1 MTTILNTDNIFEY
14 LSDRN
19 YCTLTDRAASKV
31 TAIPAKN
38 FNLLINFADDNNLLI
53 KQEPHDCDGESHGE
67 FLAAWQIQ
75 QLVESFPEF
84 GHKVKNLLPELL
96 YFDSENSI
104 LIVKYLADYCDL
116 DDYYTQHNHFPIEI
130 AQSIGKLFATIHSS
144 TFNQTKYQ
152 DFLVNFSADR
162 STADLNLESQL
173 QSLANQQKAA
183 TTNDS
188 TDLKS
193 QSKGYANQMICR
205 LARITPQIFAEVPL
219 ECLQFFRLY
228 QRFPDLARSIGDLS
242 DSITPSC
249 LVHNDLKINNILLAL
264 DWELPGSKVIRSID
278 WERAAWGDPAFD
290 LGCILGSYLEIWLDG
305 LVINNTLSI
314 NESLQLATTP
324 LELIQ
329 PSLFSLVESYLEGFP
344 EIIAAR
350 PDYLDRA
357 IQFAG
362 LSLIHRV
369 EITIQVDRIF
379 GNHGIMLLQVAK
391 QLLCTPQAAMKTLF
405 GNDFVGVAS
414 LFSFRRGSAN
424 AERLVRGASA
434 SAEEKENRLI
444 TN

>member
-1 MTTILNTDNIFEY
+1 MTTILDTNNIFEY

-19 YCTLTDRAASKV
+19 YCALTDRGVSKV

-38 FNLLINFADDNNLLI
+38 FNLLINFSDDKNLLI
-53 KQEPHDCDGESHGE
+53 KQEPHDCDGETHGE

-75 QLVESFPEF
+75 QLVKSFPAF
-84 GHKVKNLLPELL
+84 GHQIKDSLPELL
-96 YFDSENSI
+96 HFDSENSI

-130 AQSIGKLFATIHSS
+130 ARSIGQLFATIHSQ
-144 TFNQTKYQ
+144 TFQQTEYQ
-152 DFLVNFSADR
+152 DFLANFSVGKAA
-162 STADLNLESQL
+162 TDLALESERK
-173 QSLANQQKAA
+173 SLVNQQKILKIH
-183 TTNDS
+183 NS
-188 TDLKS
+188 TALIS
-193 QSKGYANQMICR
+193 QDKGYANKVIRR
-205 LARITPQIFAEVPL
+205 LARITPQVFEEVPL
-219 ECLQFFRLY
+219 ECLQFFKLY
-228 QRFPDLARSIGDLS
+228 QRLPELARSISDLS
-242 DSITPSC
+242 DAITPSC

-305 LVINNTLSI
+305 LIINSTLSI
-314 NESLQLATTP
+314 SESLQLATTP

-344 EIIAAR
+344 EIISAR

-405 GNDFVGVAS
+405 GNNFDK
-414 LFSFRRGSAN
+414 L
-424 AERLVRGASA
+424 L
-434 SAEEKENRLI
+434 NR
-444 TN
+444 

>member
-1 MTTILNTDNIFEY
+1 MTTILDTNNIFEY

-19 YCTLTDRAASKV
+19 YCVLADRDASKV

-53 KQEPHDCDGESHGE
+53 KQEPHDCDGETYGE

-75 QLVESFPEF
+75 QLVKSFPEF
-84 GHKVKNLLPELL
+84 GRKVEDSLPELL
-96 YFDSENSI
+96 HFDPENSI

-116 DDYYTQHNHFPIEI
+116 YDYYLEKNQFPIEI
-130 AQSIGKLFATIHSS
+130 ARSIGQLLATIHSQ
-144 TFNQTKYQ
+144 TFQRTEYQ
-152 DFLVNFSADR
+152 DFLANFSV
-162 STADLNLESQL
+162 STSAADLAFESQMK
-173 QSLANQQKAA
+173 SLVDEPKEPNNHNSIA
-183 TTNDS
+183 S
-188 TDLKS
+188 IP
-193 QSKGYANQMICR
+193 QSKGYANKMISR
-205 LARITPQIFAEVPL
+205 LSRITPMVFEEVPQ
-219 ECLQFFRLY
+219 ECLQFFKLY
-228 QRFPDLARSIGDLS
+228 QRFPDLAQSIGDLS

-264 DWELPGSKVIRSID
+264 DWELPNSKVIRSID

-329 PSLFSLVESYLEGFP
+329 PSLFHLVKFYLDGFP

-369 EITIQVDRIF
+369 EINIQVDRVF
-379 GNHGIMLLQVAK
+379 GNHGIVLLQVAK

-405 GNDFVGVAS
+405 GNNFD
-414 LFSFRRGSAN
+414 
-424 AERLVRGASA
+424 RLVN
-434 SAEEKENRLI
+434 K
-444 TN
+444 

>member
-1 MTTILNTDNIFEY
+1 MATILDTNNIFEY

-19 YCTLTDRAASKV
+19 YCTLTDRAVSKI

-38 FNLLINFADDNNLLI
+38 FNLLINFADNNNLLI
-53 KQEPHDCDGESHGE
+53 KQEPHNCEGEAHGE

-75 QLVESFPEF
+75 QLVECFPEF
-84 GHKVKNLLPELL
+84 GCKVANSLPELL
-96 YFDSENSI
+96 HFDPENSI

-116 DDYYTQHNHFPIEI
+116 DDYYLQHNYFPIEI
-130 AQSIGKLFATIHSS
+130 ARSIGQLFATIHSQ
-144 TFNQTKYQ
+144 TFERTEYR
-152 DFLVNFSADR
+152 DFLANFSVGR
-162 STADLNLESQL
+162 SAADLAFEAQI
-173 QSLANQQKAA
+173 QSLVNGKKIAKSD
-183 TTNDS
+183 DS
-188 TDLKS
+188 IDSIS
-193 QSKGYANQMICR
+193 QSKGYANKVIRR
-205 LARITPQIFAEVPL
+205 LARITPQVFEEVPL
-219 ECLQFFRLY
+219 ECLQFFKLY
-228 QRFPDLARSIGDLS
+228 QRFPDLARSISDLS

-305 LVINNTLSI
+305 LIINNTLSI
-314 NESLQLATTP
+314 SESLQLATTP

-344 EIIAAR
+344 EIVIAR

-369 EITIQVDRIF
+369 EITIQVDRVF

-391 QLLCTPQAAMKTLF
+391 QLLCTPQAAMQTLF
-405 GNDFVGVAS
+405 GNNFVGVAS
-414 LFSFRRGSAN
+414 LFAK
-424 AERLVRGASA
+424 RLPQQ
-434 SAEEKENRLI
+434 KENRLV
-444 TN
+444 TK

>member
-1 MTTILNTDNIFEY
+1 MTTILDTSNIFEY

-19 YCTLTDRAASKV
+19 YCSLTDREASKV

-38 FNLLINFADDNNLLI
+38 FNLLINFADDKNLLI
-53 KQEPHDCDGESHGE
+53 KQEPHDCDGETYGE

-75 QLVESFPEF
+75 QLVKSFPEF
-84 GHKVKNLLPELL
+84 GCKIEDSLPELL
-96 YFDSENSI
+96 HFDPENSI

-116 DDYYTQHNHFPIEI
+116 YDYYIQQNKFPIEI
-130 AQSIGKLFATIHSS
+130 ARSIGQLLATIHSQ
-144 TFNQTKYQ
+144 TFQRTEYQ
-152 DFLVNFSADR
+152 DFLANFSADI
-162 STADLNLESQL
+162 SAADLAFESQMK
-173 QSLANQQKAA
+173 SLVNEEKVSNNHNLTA
-183 TTNDS
+183 TI
-188 TDLKS
+188 S
-193 QSKGYANQMICR
+193 QSKGYANKVIRR
-205 LARITPQIFAEVPL
+205 LARITPQVFEEVPQ
-219 ECLQFFRLY
+219 ECLQFFKLY
-228 QRFPDLARSIGDLS
+228 QRFPDLAQSIEDLS

-264 DWELPGSKVIRSID
+264 DWELPSSKVIRSID

-324 LELIQ
+324 LESIQ
-329 PSLFSLVESYLEGFP
+329 PSLFSLVESYLDGFP
-344 EIIAAR
+344 EIVAAR

-369 EITIQVDRIF
+369 EIIIQVDRVF
-379 GNHGIMLLQVAK
+379 GNHGIVLLQVAK

-405 GNDFVGVAS
+405 GNNFDQ
-414 LFSFRRGSAN
+414 
-424 AERLVRGASA
+424 LV
-434 SAEEKENRLI
+434 NR
-444 TN
+444 

>member
-1 MTTILNTDNIFEY
+1 MTTILDTNNIFEY

-19 YCTLTDRAASKV
+19 YCTLTDRDASKV

-53 KQEPHDCDGESHGE
+53 KQEPHDCDGETYGE

-75 QLVESFPEF
+75 QLVKSFPEF
-84 GHKVKNLLPELL
+84 GRKVEDSLPELL
-96 YFDSENSI
+96 HFDPENSI

-116 DDYYTQHNHFPIEI
+116 YDYYLEKNQFPIEI
-130 AQSIGKLFATIHSS
+130 ARSIGQLLATIHSQ
-144 TFNQTKYQ
+144 TFQRTEYQ
-152 DFLVNFSADR
+152 DFLANFSVGTSA
-162 STADLNLESQL
+162 ADLAFESQMK
-173 QSLANQQKAA
+173 SLVDEPNEPNNHNSIA
-183 TTNDS
+183 S
-188 TDLKS
+188 IP
-193 QSKGYANQMICR
+193 QSKGYANKMIHR
-205 LARITPQIFAEVPL
+205 LSRITPQVFEEVPQ
-219 ECLQFFRLY
+219 ECLQFFKLY
-228 QRFPDLARSIGDLS
+228 QRFPDLAQSIGDLS

-264 DWELPGSKVIRSID
+264 DWELPNSKVIRSID

-329 PSLFSLVESYLEGFP
+329 PSLFHLVKFYLDGFP

-369 EITIQVDRIF
+369 EINIQVDRVF
-379 GNHGIMLLQVAK
+379 GNHGIVLLQVAK

-405 GNDFVGVAS
+405 GNNFDQ
-414 LFSFRRGSAN
+414 
-424 AERLVRGASA
+424 LVN
-434 SAEEKENRLI
+434 K
-444 TN
+444 